1 MRLFGAQYAE
11 VLRRH
16 PDIPERVRIH
26 EIVRRMIN
34 YLVVDL
40 VENSR
45 RLLADAGAGSVEDVR
60 HAGRALIGFSDPV
73 RAESLEL
80 KRFLREQL
88 YNHYRVRRMTR
99 KAELVVSDLFGVLLD
114 DPRMLPPQYLDKFQT
129 APDDKAACAR
139 VVADYIAG
147 MTDRYAIREHKR
159 LHDPSELT

>member
-1 MRLFGAQYAE
+1 
-11 VLRRH
+11 
-16 PDIPERVRIH
+16 
-26 EIVRRMIN
+26 MIN

-40 VENSR
+40 VDNSR
-45 RLLADAGAGSVEDVR
+45 RQLAEAGAESIEDVR
-60 HAGRALIGFSDPV
+60 HAGRPLIGFSDPV

-99 KAELVVSDLFGVLLD
+99 KAEVVVSDLFGVFMD
-114 DPRMLPPQYLDKFQT
+114 DPRMLPPQYLDKVRAVQ
-129 APDDKAACAR
+129 DDKAARAR